1 MNTSQVDFSNGV
13 EFRDT
18 TGQVAKSCISDVK
31 LPETRMT
38 HVCVSTMTEHMEQ
51 QQIYKV

>member
-1 MNTSQVDFSNGV
+1 MVWSLGIP
-13 EFRDT
+13 

-31 LPETRMT
+31 LSETWMT
-38 HVCVSTMTEHMEQ
+38 RLCVSTMTEHMEQ